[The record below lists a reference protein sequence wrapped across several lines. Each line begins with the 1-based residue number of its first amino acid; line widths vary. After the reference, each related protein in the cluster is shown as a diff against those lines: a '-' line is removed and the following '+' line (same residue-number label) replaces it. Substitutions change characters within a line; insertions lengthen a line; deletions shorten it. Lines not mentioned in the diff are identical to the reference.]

1 MISREEK
8 EEFYMMIEKL
18 PYEKATAEV
27 ICFQNNDVITT
38 SGENGGCVT
47 WSNQN
52 GVSCNYNLTATY

>member
-38 SGENGGCVT
+38 SGENGGCLT
-47 WSNQN
+47 WSNRN
-52 GVSCNYNLTATY
+52 GSGCYYGLTES

>member
-1 MISREEK
+1 MISQEEK

-27 ICFQNNDVITT
+27 IRFQNNDVITT
-38 SGENGGCVT
+38 SGENGGCLT

-52 GVSCNYNLTATY
+52 GSGCYYGLTES